1 MYAVSDL
8 LDAGRI
14 KNTEG
19 LQLAMNNRLLLR
31 EKADLLSDAEVA
43 EVLEYIAIME
53 SLENSGADPLEEIM
67 LRLMTETFRIPTRPT
82 SRTNLG
88 H

>member
-1 MYAVSDL
+1 
-8 LDAGRI
+8 
-14 KNTEG
+14 
-19 LQLAMNNRLLLR
+19 MNNRLLLR